1 MRNLIL
7 CGVCTSLSGAILLLA
22 PVAAQASTYD
32 CTSSPAIEV
41 ILSRSHISLRTA
53 CQVVG
58 KLEAW
63 LQKDH
68 DQAKLDQCSK
78 TGASTL
84 LLHSF
89 DGYKLR
95 EVGRLA
101 GGLVMTRGDSSFEVG
116 GYSGWPTGCGL

>member
-1 MRNLIL
+1 MRRLVLLGGCAGFIA
-7 CGVCTSLSGAILLLA
+7 AILLLA

-58 KLEAW
+58 KLDAW
-63 LQKDH
+63 LRKDD
-68 DQAKLDQCSK
+68 DQAKLERCSK
-78 TGASTL
+78 SGASTL

-101 GGLVMTRGDSSFEVG
+101 GGLVMTRGISSFTVG